1 MMELGDSAARGPYRI
16 NAAPSAIKPLPSTK
30 GTSFSMTTY
39 GFHHVPLDDN
49 FFILMRI
56 FSVHANT
63 VTQLS
68 SYMRYILRTRLKRSQ
83 TIFSLVSSSD
93 L

>member
-16 NAAPSAIKPLPSTK
+16 NAAPSAIKPLPTTE

-68 SYMRYILRTRLKRSQ
+68 SYMR
-83 TIFSLVSSSD
+83 
-93 L
+93 